1 MKKVLLLVL
10 AAIMCMSLFAC
21 GEVTD
26 GVWEAEVEE
35 ITEDGRL
42 VLDVTQED
50 LAEANIVPKN
60 FVVIT
65 PAENEARSDINF
77 SEKFIDAQVPF
88 IWYNEE
94 NGAIEYV
101 NYAVVYEEAPVINEG
116 DKVIIKRQAPAGSK

>member
-1 MKKVLLLVL
+1 MKRIISLILLLSLV
-10 AAIMCMSLFAC
+10 MGLFAC

-50 LAEANIVPKN
+50 LAEANIVPRN
-60 FVVIT
+60 FVNIT
-65 PAENEARSDINF
+65 PGANEARSDINF
-77 SEKFIDAQVPF
+77 SEKFIDAEVPF
-88 IWYNEE
+88 IWYNAE
-94 NGAIEYV
+94 NDAIEYV
-101 NYAVVYEEAPVINEG
+101 NYAVVYENAPTVNVG